1 MRPQGLGWQLMGLG
15 SRVRKAESAFRVQS
29 LYPTVP
35 PKSPREGRPFS
46 SGLRQLGRQNDTFC
60 SAAAA

>member
-15 SRVRKAESAFRVQS
+15 HRVRKAESAFRVQS

-35 PKSPREGRPFS
+35 PKSPREGRPQTAGPS
-46 SGLRQLGRQNDTFC
+46 E
-60 SAAAA
+60 